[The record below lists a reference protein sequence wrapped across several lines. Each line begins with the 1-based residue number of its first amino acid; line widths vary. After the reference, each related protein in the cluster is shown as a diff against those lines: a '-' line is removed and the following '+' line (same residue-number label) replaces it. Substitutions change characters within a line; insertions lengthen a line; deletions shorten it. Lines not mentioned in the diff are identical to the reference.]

1 MGRPRQ
7 EAGEEKKQ
15 TEEQANG
22 RTSKQELPR
31 PGRAVTRQ
39 PFQNT
44 PSPSLSRSPESL
56 LELSPDSLWW
66 DYSRQ
71 IDLGSEGSH
80 LAQQGVQ
87 WSERQRL
94 INRHSSG
101 GPGPAEGAPQ
111 LLPHKKS
118 SSKTAAFAEIKALV
132 GEVASGDTSSPLPWL
147 SPFQHPP
154 RPGTLTLPRHPP
166 PATRLNQDCRK
177 IPDQRCVVFGRG
189 RRESEIHYEGLLP
202 LNYL

>member
-1 MGRPRQ
+1 MLYFTTRGRERPHKAWLFQDPQSQWWTMGRPRQ
-7 EAGEEKKQ
+7 EAGEEKK
-15 TEEQANG
+15 A
-22 RTSKQELPR
+22 SKQKSRPMGGPASRNFPGQGELWR
-31 PGRAVTRQ
+31 GQ

-101 GPGPAEGAPQ
+101 GPGPAKGAPQ

-118 SSKTAAFAEIKALV
+118 SRKTAAFAEIKALV
-132 GEVASGDTSSPLPWL
+132 GEVASGDTSFPLPWL

-154 RPGTLTLPRHPP
+154 RPGTLTLPRHP
-166 PATRLNQDCRK
+166 T
-177 IPDQRCVVFGRG
+177 
-189 RRESEIHYEGLLP
+189 
-202 LNYL
+202 

>member
-1 MGRPRQ
+1 MNHG
-7 EAGEEKKQ
+7 EAKARSWRGKESKQ

-44 PSPSLSRSPESL
+44 PSPSLSRSSESL

-118 SSKTAAFAEIKALV
+118 SSKTAAFTEIKALV

-166 PATRLNQDCRK
+166 PDLTK
-177 IPDQRCVVFGRG
+177 IAERFQTKDVLCL
-189 RRESEIHYEGLLP
+189 REGGEKAKFIMKACCL
-202 LNYL
+202 